1 MSSSSIIRIL
11 PENVSNQIA
20 AGEVVQRPSSIVKE
34 LVENS
39 LDAGAKRISVFLK
52 SGGRSGISVT
62 DDGNGMSSDD
72 ALLSL
77 ERHATSKISS
87 EVDLHNIDTMGFRG
101 EALPSIASVS
111 KLTLKTRTS
120 VQDEGTEIRIQGG
133 RIVKVSEVG
142 IPLGTEV
149 QVSSLFYN
157 LPARRKF
164 LKRRETEFARC
175 SEIINRLS
183 ISRPDVGFRLFH
195 DEKKVL
201 DLEKGMN
208 RFERIS
214 SLLGKETLPFL
225 IELPDSGNQEGISF
239 SGWTSAP
246 VINRSNRN
254 SQYLFVN
261 GRSVRDRLLS
271 HAVFEAYR
279 SFLPSKRFPLYC
291 FFIEL
296 PCEEVD
302 VNVHPAKEEVRFRNP
317 SIIYE
322 TLRDLIIASLETKTS
337 ARKQFQQFVSVG
349 LREEDNYETNTAVVK
364 PKDQTLLGGGGYF
377 NIESSSAIPDLSS
390 SEKYGDTSDILK
402 NVFPEDT
409 SEERNRSL
417 YDSFLE
423 PPHPKDPVILSQSR
437 YLGQWRG
444 CFLMFAA
451 KQGLVF
457 VDQHAAHERILY
469 NKFRNQFRDSNV
481 ESQGLLVP
489 HQMSFGPEESVTL
502 EVHKETLLRSGFSIE
517 MISPGEYFIHSM
529 PALLKNQEPSE
540 VIRAVVEDLSRS
552 EGPISFPDI
561 IDGIIARMS
570 CRRSVKAQKI
580 MHAEEVA
587 SLVDSLEKTPAQWTC
602 PHGRPLMLLL
612 SESIVRKNFLRT

>member
-1 MSSSSIIRIL
+1 MVLRSIIRIL

-20 AGEVVQRPSSIVKE
+20 AGEVVQRPASIVKE

-39 LDAGAKRISVFLK
+39 LDADAKRISIFLK
-52 SGGRSGISVT
+52 SGGRSGISVV
-62 DDGNGMSSDD
+62 DDGIGMSRDD

-87 EVDLHNIDTMGFRG
+87 EVDLHNIVTMGFRG
-101 EALPSIASVS
+101 EALPSISSVS
-111 KLTLKTRTS
+111 KITLKTRRAIEE
-120 VQDEGTEIRIQGG
+120 EGTEIRIEGG
-133 RIVKVSEVG
+133 RIIRVSEVG

-149 QVSSLFYN
+149 EVSSLFYN

-175 SEIINRLS
+175 SEIVNRLS
-183 ISRPDVGFRLFH
+183 LSRPDVGFRLFH
-195 DEKKVL
+195 NDKKVL
-201 DLEKGMN
+201 DLGKEMN

-225 IELPDSGNQEGISF
+225 IELPDSGNKENLSF

-246 VINRSNRN
+246 TINRSNRN

-261 GRSVRDRLLS
+261 GRAVRDRLLS

-291 FFIEL
+291 FFIDIPFED
-296 PCEEVD
+296 VD

-317 SIIYE
+317 SMIYE
-322 TLRDLIIASLETKTS
+322 TLRDLIISSLNAKASPK
-337 ARKQFQQFVSVG
+337 KQFRQFASVG
-349 LREEDNYETNTAVVK
+349 MREDVNYDTDITVAV
-364 PKDQTLLGGGGYF
+364 PKDDSLLGGGGYF
-377 NIESSSAIPDLSS
+377 KTESSPPDSDFVPIPSL
-390 SEKYGDTSDILK
+390 ENTSD
-402 NVFPEDT
+402 VFTNIFPKET
-409 SEERNRSL
+409 SETSNELL
-417 YDSFLE
+417 YESFLE

-489 HQMSFGPEESVTL
+489 HEMSFSPEESASL
-502 EVHKETLLRSGFSIE
+502 EVQRETLLRSGFSIE
-517 MISPGEYFIHSM
+517 MVGPGEFSIHSM
-529 PALLKNQEPSE
+529 PALLKNQDPSE
-540 VIRAVVEDLSRS
+540 VIRAVVGHLSRS
-552 EGPISFPDI
+552 EGPISFPDM

-570 CRRSVKAQKI
+570 CRRSVKAEKI
-580 MHAEEVA
+580 LHAEEVS
-587 SLVDSLEKTPAQWTC
+587 SLVESLEKTPAQWTC

-612 SESIVRKNFLRT
+612 SESLVRKNFLRT